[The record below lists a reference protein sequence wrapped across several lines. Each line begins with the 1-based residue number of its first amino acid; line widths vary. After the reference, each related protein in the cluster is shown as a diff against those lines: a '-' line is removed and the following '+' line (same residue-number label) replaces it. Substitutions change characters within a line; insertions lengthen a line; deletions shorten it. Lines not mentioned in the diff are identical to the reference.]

1 MTCDRNRRS
10 TENLPSGF
18 FSAQTGYLMSEKWT
32 FSVAILMILIPQGG
46 KAAIRFRV
54 GGIWA
59 GDWCNSVGL
68 RRKSEWRQRLRLF
81 VKCISINFLLARS
94 SRFLIYFF
102 KKRSFLRL
110 RKRCNVMT
118 WLEGTAIKA
127 TTLRVV
133 DLFLSPS
140 SLVSFG
146 VGLMMIRPELSLVPA
161 DSALWP
167 SSAFLWSYFIISP
180 ATPSAPNS
188 FQCLLI
194 KS

>member
-10 TENLPSGF
+10 TENLPSGFF

-102 KKRSFLRL
+102 KKEASWDCGRGAMWWHGWKALQSKPRRSKWSICFL
-110 RKRCNVMT
+110 VQVH
-118 WLEGTAIKA
+118 W
-127 TTLRVV
+127 
-133 DLFLSPS
+133 FL
-140 SLVSFG
+140 LVSDWWWYG
-146 VGLMMIRPELSLVPA
+146 RSWA
-161 DSALWP
+161 
-167 SSAFLWSYFIISP
+167 
-180 ATPSAPNS
+180 
-188 FQCLLI
+188 
-194 KS
+194 